1 MTPIVANQVTSTV
14 IVTGAYVTLDARLGI
29 LDKSVM
35 FNRGHFVAGAVLLFV
50 TVLVARAA
58 AHEHRDVAGSK
69 YTCVVGFLIEP
80 AFDGFP
86 NGVSV
91 RIATKSDG
99 KPVEGAEKTLKVE
112 VRKGSETRIVTLRPV
127 HGSPG
132 SYAADF
138 LPAQPGAY
146 TFVFSGT
153 LGGDPFEASFE
164 SGPGRFGDVLP
175 SADLVFPRAESP
187 EKRSLT
193 AADLR
198 ELQTSLRMA
207 RERAADTETR
217 ANLARTL
224 SFLGLGLSLLGVLLG
239 AVAMTKTFRLRA

>member
-1 MTPIVANQVTSTV
+1 AT
-14 IVTGAYVTLDARLGI
+14 
-29 LDKSVM
+29 
-35 FNRGHFVAGAVLLFV
+35 
-50 TVLVARAA
+50 

-69 YTCVVGFLIEP
+69 YACVVGFLIEP
-80 AFDGFP
+80 AFEGFP

-91 RIATKSDG
+91 RISTKSDG

-112 VRKGSETRIVTLRPV
+112 VRKGNEAKTATLRPV

-146 TFVFSGT
+146 TFVFSGKV
-153 LGGDPFEASFE
+153 GDDPFEATFE

-187 EKRSLT
+187 EKRRLT
-193 AADLR
+193 AADL
-198 ELQTSLRMA
+198 EEMQTALRGA
-207 RERAADTETR
+207 RDHAVDADARARR
-217 ANLARTL
+217 ALTL
-224 SFLGLGLSLLGVLLG
+224 SFFGGGFGLIGMLFGVI
-239 AVAMTKTFRLRA
+239 AMIKKSRSPA

>member
-1 MTPIVANQVTSTV
+1 MF
-14 IVTGAYVTLDARLGI
+14 VTGACATLDTAAMFP
-29 LDKSVM
+29 DKM
-35 FNRGHFVAGAVLLFV
+35 TMLNRGHLAAGAMLLFPALFPAS
-50 TVLVARAA
+50 TA

-69 YTCVVGFLIEP
+69 YACVVGFLIEP

-99 KPVEGAEKTLKVE
+99 KPVEGAEKSLKVE
-112 VRKGSETRIVTLRPV
+112 VRKGSETKMATLRPV
-127 HGSPG
+127 HGKPG

-153 LGGDPFEASFE
+153 LGDDPFEASFE

-175 SADLVFPRAESP
+175 SADLVFPRAESS
-187 EKRSLT
+187 EKRRLT
-193 AADLR
+193 AVDLQ
-198 ELQTSLRMA
+198 EIQTSLRGA
-207 RERAADTETR
+207 LERAADADAR
-217 ANLARTL
+217 ARRALTL
-224 SFLGLGLSLLGVLLG
+224 SFLGGGFGVVGMLLGLI
-239 AVAMTKTFRLRA
+239 AMIKKSRSPT

>member
-1 MTPIVANQVTSTV
+1 
-14 IVTGAYVTLDARLGI
+14 VTGAYATLDAGGGFP
-29 LDKSVM
+29 DKWAM
-35 FNRGHFVAGAVLLFV
+35 FNRRHLAAGGILLLV
-50 TVLVARAA
+50 TVLPAGAA

-69 YTCVVGFLIEP
+69 YACVVGFLIEP

-112 VRKGSETRIVTLRPV
+112 VRKGSETKMVTLRPM
-127 HGSPG
+127 HGSLG

-138 LPAQPGAY
+138 LPAQPGPY
-146 TFVFSGT
+146 TFVFSGKV
-153 LGGDPFEASFE
+153 GDDPFEASFE

-187 EKRSLT
+187 EKRRLT
-193 AADLR
+193 AADLQ
-198 ELQTSLRMA
+198 EMQTSLRGA
-207 RERAADTETR
+207 LERAADADAR
-217 ANLARTL
+217 ARRALTL
-224 SFLGLGLSLLGVLLG
+224 GFLGAGFGVVGMILGLI
-239 AVAMTKTFRLRA
+239 AMIKKSRSPT

>member
-1 MTPIVANQVTSTV
+1 MTGVYVA
-14 IVTGAYVTLDARLGI
+14 LDAGLGF
-29 LDKSVM
+29 LDKSAM
-35 FNRGHFVAGAVLLFV
+35 FNRGHLAAGVILLFV
-50 TVLVARAA
+50 TVLVGRAA

-69 YTCVVGFLIEP
+69 YACVVGFLIEP

-91 RIATKSDG
+91 RIATKNDG

-112 VRKGSETRIVTLRPV
+112 VRKGGETKMVTLRPV

-153 LGGDPFEASFE
+153 LGGDPFEASFD

-175 SADLVFPRAESP
+175 SADIVFPRAESP

-193 AADLR
+193 AADLQ
-198 ELQTSLRMA
+198 EMQTALRVA
-207 RERAADTETR
+207 RERAADADAR
-217 ANLARTL
+217 ARRALTL
-224 SFLGLGLSLLGVLLG
+224 SFLGGGFGVVGMLLGLIAILKKSRS
-239 AVAMTKTFRLRA
+239 AT